1 MLTPMA
7 IDYERQREI
16 KQAAEKLLQER
27 YGKPDGPDVTG
38 QKALET
44 VLRAV
49 NGFALYGEQPREVP
63 AEDVLA
69 ALTQV
74 AEARERL
81 DRMELR
87 LIGAARERGA
97 SWQKVA
103 DSLGLE
109 KRQSAEGRALRL
121 EGAVRNYRA
130 TGRDVGSQ
138 RLEKARQRAADA
150 WCEEQADRIRD
161 VAERLVDTS
170 EAWGDKVTGDILARS
185 YFQTLGARLAS
196 DSTAKDLFDSME
208 SLRYTFM
215 PYGSPQ
221 PEPGTGKHAAA
232 AAKAR
237 DDLIE
242 LHVEMSAARYAITS
256 AREAGKP

>member
-7 IDYERQREI
+7 IDPVRHHEI

-27 YGKPDGPDVTG
+27 YGKPDGPGVTG
-38 QKALET
+38 QQALEA

-49 NGFALYGEQPREVP
+49 NGFAPFGEQPREVP
-63 AEDVLA
+63 AEEVLA

-87 LIGAARERGA
+87 LIEAARERGA

-121 EGAVRNYRA
+121 QGAVKSYRSN
-130 TGRDVGSQ
+130 GRDVGSQ

-150 WCEEQADRIRD
+150 WCESQADRIRD
-161 VAERLVDTS
+161 VAERLIDTS
-170 EAWGDKVTGDILARS
+170 EAWGDAVAGDVLTRS
-185 YFQTLGARLAS
+185 YFQMLGARLAS
-196 DSTAKDLFDSME
+196 DGDAKDLFDTME
-208 SLRYTFM
+208 SLRISLV
-215 PYGSPQ
+215 PYGRPEPQ
-221 PEPGTGKHAAA
+221 PTGKHAAA

-237 DDLIE
+237 DDLAA
-242 LHVEMSAARYAITS
+242 LHAEVSTARYAVTS
-256 AREAGKP
+256 ARDGGKP

>member
-1 MLTPMA
+1 MA
-7 IDYERQREI
+7 IDRVRQHEI

-27 YGKPDGPDVTG
+27 YGKPDGPSGLVTG
-38 QKALET
+38 QHALEA

-49 NGFALYGEQPREVP
+49 NGFAPYGEEPREVP
-63 AEDVLA
+63 ADEVLA

-81 DRMELR
+81 DRMELQ

-121 EGAVRNYRA
+121 EGAVKSYQP
-130 TGRDVGSQ
+130 GRDVGSR

-150 WCEEQADRIRD
+150 WCETQADRIRD

-170 EAWGDKVTGDILARS
+170 EAWGDAVTGDILARS
-185 YFQTLGARLAS
+185 YFQMLGALLAS
-196 DSTAKDLFDSME
+196 DGDAKALLDRME
-208 SLRYTFM
+208 SLRITLM
-215 PYGSPQ
+215 PYGRPQ
-221 PEPGTGKHAAA
+221 PEPTGKHAAA

-237 DDLIE
+237 DDMTALS
-242 LHVEMSAARYAITS
+242 VDVGAVRYQVTS
-256 AREAGKP
+256 ARDGGNP